1 MFEAFLKDK
10 SSFKHGVILVVLLA
24 FVLFGAIFVLL
35 GRYNNVVAANAKD
48 NATFVAQS
56 EWLKKYDS
64 KTVEEIEKL
73 VLHPCKEIEVDKIQ
87 KDQLNVFTKH
97 GVTVNSVRKANISK
111 ASKGSKAALKGAKTS
126 VTFNGSWNNVLAV
139 INEFEKQKT
148 LVVITDLSLSMSDEI
163 NGRMDYVIYYR

>member
-1 MFEAFLKDK
+1 MFEAFWKDK

-64 KTVEEIEKL
+64 KTVEEIEIRL
-73 VLHPCKEIEVDKIQ
+73 M
-87 KDQLNVFTKH
+87 
-97 GVTVNSVRKANISK
+97 VR
-111 ASKGSKAALKGAKTS
+111 
-126 VTFNGSWNNVLAV
+126 
-139 INEFEKQKT
+139 
-148 LVVITDLSLSMSDEI
+148 
-163 NGRMDYVIYYR
+163 

>member
-1 MFEAFLKDK
+1 MLEAFFKDK
-10 SSFKHGVILVVLLA
+10 SGFKHGVILVVFLSL
-24 FVLFGAIFVLL
+24 VLFGAIFVIL
-35 GRYNNVVAANAKD
+35 GRYNNVVVASAKD
-48 NATFVAQS
+48 NATFIAQS

-64 KTVEEIEKL
+64 KIVEEIEKL
-73 VLHPCKEIEVDKIQ
+73 ILYPCKENEVDKIQ

-97 GVTVNSVRKANISK
+97 GVTVTSVRKANINKTSK
-111 ASKGSKAALKGAKTS
+111 ASKAALKGAKTS
-126 VTFNGSWNNVLAV
+126 VNFRGSWDDVLAV